1 MSANVIEA
9 GLDLPSYS
17 DITSFA
23 VIAICLVSLF
33 VYIARLAGPE
43 LRGSPEVT
51 IADTAVKQ
59 NVQQLYNPFRLK
71 LTSETKASV
80 QGGATFEVTCRI
92 AAELRP
98 LWAVSIDELYPAIH
112 QPWPDIARQISD
124 KSFLA
129 EHSFV
134 DDSGLQILT
143 IETCEKKEILL
154 APPVFELPLGDVPRD
169 KYPLVVLLY
178 NPEAIRDDVAMT
190 TELCHQVVLTVTLV
204 HLKDDTCPAVSHVI
218 AQYVRTPFSQ
228 PLLLKTLF
236 VANTDDHAASGDGDR
251 QAAPRDDKESTL
263 CVVCQNA
270 EVDRVLLPCRHCCVC
285 AVCFP
290 RLSRCPMCRSQINTY
305 FDLKSHAQNVPEDL
319 TAEAM

>member
-33 VYIARLAGPE
+33 VFIARLAGPE
-43 LRGSPEVT
+43 PGASTEVT
-51 IADTAVKQ
+51 IADTAVKHDM
-59 NVQQLYNPFRLK
+59 QQLYNPFILK

-80 QGGATFEVTCRI
+80 QEGATFEVTCRV
-92 AAELRP
+92 AAEVRP

-124 KSFLA
+124 QSFLTD
-129 EHSFV
+129 HSFV
-134 DDSGLQILT
+134 DDSGHQILT
-143 IETCEKKEILL
+143 IGRCEKKEIMLS
-154 APPVFELPLGDVPRD
+154 PPVFQLPLGDAPRD
-169 KYPLVVLLY
+169 KYPLVVILY
-178 NPEAIRDDVAMT
+178 NPEAVKDDFAMT
-190 TELCHQVVLTVTLV
+190 TELAHQVVLTVTVV

-218 AQYVRTPFSQ
+218 AQYVRTPFLQ
-228 PLLLKTLF
+228 PHLLKTLF
-236 VANTDDHAASGDGDR
+236 VTNTDDHVASGDVDR
-251 QAAPRDDKESTL
+251 QAAPQHNEASTL

-270 EVDRVLLPCRHCCVC
+270 QVDRVLLPCRHCCVC

-290 RLSRCPMCRSQINTY
+290 RLSRCPMCRSHINAY
-305 FDLKSHAQNVPEDL
+305 FELKSHAQNVPEDL
-319 TAEAM
+319 TAEVY